1 MFRISKLSLL
11 IWIISNPVF
20 GQIEFF
26 NSINMRWEKINL
38 KDQSYSF
45 KINNAE
51 WSSISNLK
59 FENIKGYDL
68 PIKPT
73 SSLFVVKDKKLITID
88 GTGQIYALN
97 TQLNTFSR
105 LDNTFY
111 RGYNFQAIKFVQN
124 DTLFSMGGVGF
135 WHLNNVESYYSTKTN
150 ELELYK
156 NPVSG
161 PSRIS
166 NSYGGF
172 DHSQNKLCVIET
184 PQVYDE
190 KGTQNLRYFELDFKS
205 HKWSYKGEV
214 NTKLLKEVGLTSFN
228 STFIEGVFIFRE
240 GPSLIIANPTK
251 NQISKYIG
259 PINDFFDK
267 TYEIVSK
274 NGYLFS
280 IKKDAQQNSNSIIKV
295 DSIKISSL
303 YEDQKV
309 VGEFYNTSLEES
321 IVLKFIIGLLSLG
334 LVILGVIN
342 IKKKKPVIHNSLLGL
357 EESSKIFLVACLQKP
372 ILYEFSS
379 IEITEL
385 MGFGGY
391 SFETQRQVRSK
402 LIASIN
408 LYFKNQFG
416 FETVIS
422 RKPSFEDK
430 RFTNY
435 FITEKHYQ
443 ELKELFQIK

>member
-1 MFRISKLSLL
+1 MIRISKLSIL
-11 IWIISNPVF
+11 IWIISTPVF

-26 NSINMRWEKINL
+26 NSINMRWEKINI

-45 KINNAE
+45 KIKNAE
-51 WSSISNLK
+51 WTFISNLK
-59 FENIKGYDL
+59 FENIKEYDL

-73 SSLFVVKDKKLITID
+73 SRLFVVKGKQLITID

-97 TQLNTFSR
+97 TQLKTLTR

-111 RGYNFQAIKFVQN
+111 RGYNFQAIKFVNN
-124 DTLFSMGGVGF
+124 DTLFSVGGVGF
-135 WHLNNVESYYSTKTN
+135 WHLNNVESYYSARAN
-150 ELELYK
+150 EWELYK
-156 NPVSG
+156 NPISG
-161 PSRIS
+161 PTRIS

-172 DHSQNKLCVIET
+172 DHKQNKLCIIET

-190 KGTQNLRYFELDFKS
+190 KGTQKLRYFELDFKS

-228 STFIEGVFIFRE
+228 STFIAGIFIFRE

-251 NQISKYIG
+251 NQISKYKG

-280 IKKDAQQNSNSIIKV
+280 IKKDAQQDLNSIIKV

-303 YEDQKV
+303 YEDQTV
-309 VGEFYNTSLEES
+309 VGEFYTATFEES
-321 IVLKFIIGLLSLG
+321 LVLKIIIGLLSFAI
-334 LVILGVIN
+334 VILGVLK
-342 IKKKKPVIHNSLLGL
+342 IKKKKPLINNSLMGL
-357 EESSKIFLVACLQKP
+357 EESSMIFLVACLQKP

-385 MGFGGY
+385 MGFGSY

-435 FITEKHYQ
+435 YITEKHYQ